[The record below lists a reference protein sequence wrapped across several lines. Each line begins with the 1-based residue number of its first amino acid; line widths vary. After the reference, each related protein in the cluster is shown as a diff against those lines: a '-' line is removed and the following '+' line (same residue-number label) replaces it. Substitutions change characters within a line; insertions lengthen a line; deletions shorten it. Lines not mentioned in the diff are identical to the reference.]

1 MSKKNMP
8 KQEQE
13 NDMELSPKSSDFS
26 KLCLTESILFFQIMP
41 FMFLVPETEDVQ
53 HEVKGHCF
61 YLFYSI
67 LQIFVIIQK

>member
-8 KQEQE
+8 KQAQE

-67 LQIFVIIQK
+67 LQIFVIMQK